1 MFADSG
7 NASIFYETAVD
18 GEPVVML
25 AGFGATHHYWS
36 KAPACLPGY
45 RIITM
50 DNRGVGRTVYD
61 GEFDTSDQA
70 DDVIAVMDAAGV
82 GKAHIVGWSMGSV
95 IARNLA
101 CRYPERVEDLVL
113 VGTFVDIPLR
123 SEYILNKITSM
134 TVLGEIPLKCFYVMI
149 NSFCFSEETF
159 RRFSDEGH
167 EPPIPRE
174 FQDPAGLMYQLKAID
189 VKDRCTDD
197 RDIRAPTLIVHGAED
212 IMVPPSEGRKM
223 TRLIEG
229 SELVLLEGQAHSI
242 PLKAY
247 SDRLLGFFRKHPVSR
262 RRLSDGRPRFSRICP
277 S

>member
-7 NASIFYETAVD
+7 NASIFYETAGD
-18 GEPVVML
+18 GEPVVMI

-159 RRFSDEGH
+159 RRFSDEG
-167 EPPIPRE
+167 
-174 FQDPAGLMYQLKAID
+174 YQLKAID